1 MLLCDRETTWKVWYL
16 VMDGDIHLDA
26 EAETGLSKT
35 EIKTALTTVDV
46 TLGSLVLTAD
56 AVLYD
61 YRMRFVVT
69 LTTEVLVVDFTKFIS
84 VLDKVWEAQMTGE
97 DIYIPK
103 TCYNQLLS
111 FQDMLYLLIELRRF
125 SLRSIHSHSDTTGVF
140 CNAFFGNCRVAD
152 FRQPC

>member
-46 TLGSLVLTAD
+46 TLGSLVLTVD

-69 LTTEVLVVDFTKFIS
+69 LTTEVLVADFTKFIS

-97 DIYIPK
+97 HIYIYSK
-103 TCYNQLLS
+103 DVL
-111 FQDMLYLLIELRRF
+111 
-125 SLRSIHSHSDTTGVF
+125 
-140 CNAFFGNCRVAD
+140 
-152 FRQPC
+152 